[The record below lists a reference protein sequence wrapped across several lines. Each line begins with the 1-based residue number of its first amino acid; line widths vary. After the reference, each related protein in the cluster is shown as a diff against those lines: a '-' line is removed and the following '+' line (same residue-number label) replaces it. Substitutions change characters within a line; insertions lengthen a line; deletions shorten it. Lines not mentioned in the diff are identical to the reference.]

1 MGWESFCVDLSPLNY
16 GFEAGTLKIDNLSGE
31 HVFFFEKLDG
41 ITAEWRSDMP
51 NINRVLIY
59 RLGSIGDFVIALPCL
74 HLIRRRFPSAEI
86 TLLTNERIDAR
97 AAPAMSVLEGSGLV
111 DDFLAYPV
119 GMREIGR
126 LAGLRNQIR
135 GLRPDLFIYLAS
147 RRSFW
152 QVLRDCLFFRSCGIK
167 HMVGFPFETVY
178 RRAHQPA
185 MEGGYWEREANRLA
199 RCLSAM
205 GDAAPYDWESWDLA
219 ITAGEREM
227 ANCLIEETLPSSAFV
242 RAPLGLSIGT
252 KQSINDW
259 GLEAWQVVLGR
270 IGDAQRL
277 LFLIGSEEERARS
290 EIVAKD
296 WPGPVLNACGRATPR
311 VSAALIARAELFLC
325 LDSGPMHLAAS
336 VGTPCIAVFSR
347 NNPAGRWFPFGN
359 DHHIFYPENPGDS
372 IRAIR
377 PDDVADAAFHV
388 LNQSAEAR
396 GVLLRTEA
404 SV

>member
-1 MGWESFCVDLSPLNY
+1 
-16 GFEAGTLKIDNLSGE
+16 
-31 HVFFFEKLDG
+31 
-41 ITAEWRSDMP
+41 MP

-74 HLIRRRFPSAEI
+74 HLIRRRFPHAEI

-97 AAPAMSVLEGSGLV
+97 AAPAMSVLEGSRLV

-119 GMREIGR
+119 AMREIGR
-126 LAGLRNQIR
+126 LAELRNQIR
-135 GLRPDLFIYLAS
+135 NLHPDLFVYLAS

-152 QVLRDCLFFRSCGIK
+152 EVLRDYLFFRSCGIK
-167 HMVGFPFETVY
+167 HILGLPLKAVY
-178 RRAHQPA
+178 RRPYPPA

-205 GDAAPYDWESWDLA
+205 GDAAPYDWESWNLA
-219 ITAGEREM
+219 ITAGEREA
-227 ANCLIEETLPSSAFV
+227 ANHLIEAALPAGELEKT
-242 RAPLGLSIGT
+242 PLALSIGT

-259 GLEAWQVVLGR
+259 GLQPWQAVLGR
-270 IGDAQRL
+270 ISDPQRL
-277 LFLIGSEEERARS
+277 LILIGSEEERVRS
-290 EIVAKD
+290 DSVAKD

-347 NNPAGRWFPFGN
+347 NNPAGMWFPFGN
-359 DHHIFYPENPGDS
+359 DHRIFYPTNPGDD

-377 PDDVADAAFHV
+377 PDDVADAAFRTLHRF
-388 LNQSAEAR
+388 AETR
-396 GVLLRTEA
+396 GVLRRVAA
-404 SV
+404 SA